1 VPGIVSTGTTRKG
14 VDAVTRRGSCLAR
27 DPREKN
33 CFLASVGWMER
44 MVHLKYWKC
53 TLRVKF
59 GKALEAFETGTDILA
74 VFKVGCGPF

>member
-1 VPGIVSTGTTRKG
+1 
-14 VDAVTRRGSCLAR
+14 
-27 DPREKN
+27 
-33 CFLASVGWMER
+33 MER